1 MLLWWCMWLWEVRH
15 HFTVFNCLDLKENST
30 LNSRAAA
37 EAGVDGE
44 FKLENFTYTTSTI
57 LEALSGH
64 LSRTNFSGITVR
76 QRYLHWMNHNR
87 LVVCS
92 RENIQ
97 TVMIEN
103 CRHYMH
109 HHAIPCLYYSL
120 KIWRFMATVM
130 VAKLCLTRVGGKCP
144 DSQIYQLFESASH
157 QNLVVYSRGNI
168 HTVMIRMS
176 TLHHHHND
184 ITSWMFVFA
193 WRYWATVLI
202 AKL

>member
-1 MLLWWCMWLWEVRH
+1 MLLLWLWEVRH

-57 LEALSGH
+57 LELLSGH

-76 QRYLHWMNHNR
+76 QRIAWQLLHWINHHR

-92 RENIQ
+92 RGNIQ
-97 TVMIEN
+97 TVMTEK

-109 HHAIPCLYYSL
+109 HHAIACLYYSL
-120 KIWRFMATVM
+120 KIWRFLATVM
-130 VAKLCLTRVGGKCP
+130 
-144 DSQIYQLFESASH
+144 
-157 QNLVVYSRGNI
+157 
-168 HTVMIRMS
+168 
-176 TLHHHHND
+176 
-184 ITSWMFVFA
+184 
-193 WRYWATVLI
+193 I
-202 AKL
+202 AKLLSHKSGWKMSRFTDLSAFWIS